1 MQSNSYSSGGSAD
14 NGGSRVEYQNS
25 SAANQQTSANSAE
38 NRPGSRLKANIDE
51 LDTLLSDLNNAQ
63 TQRSTN
69 SQQHE
74 TSSEDYGEQSSQ
86 LQVNNKPPAQ
96 KKRGLRVVYSFQG
109 LHFLLSGCL
118 NWSIC
123 F

>member
-1 MQSNSYSSGGSAD
+1 MQSNSYSSGGPAG

-74 TSSEDYGEQSSQ
+74 TSSEDYGEQSSTH
-86 LQVNNKPPAQ
+86 LQVSIQ
-96 KKRGLRVVYSFQG
+96 IGV
-109 LHFLLSGCL
+109 FLLFLIPLHSKA
-118 NWSIC
+118 
-123 F
+123 

>member
-1 MQSNSYSSGGSAD
+1 MAGKCIFFSLQVQSNSYTSGGSAPA
-14 NGGSRVEYQNS
+14 NGGSRVEYQS
-25 SAANQQTSANSAE
+25 STANQQTSANSAE

-74 TSSEDYGEQSSQ
+74 TSSEDYGEQSSTH
-86 LQVNNKPPAQ
+86 LQVSIHILKFRLVYYSVMGL
-96 KKRGLRVVYSFQG
+96 KKSR
-109 LHFLLSGCL
+109 
-118 NWSIC
+118 
-123 F
+123 

>member
-1 MQSNSYSSGGSAD
+1 MADINSFFSLQVQSNSYTSGGSAPA

-25 SAANQQTSANSAE
+25 STANQQTSANSAE

-74 TSSEDYGEQSSQ
+74 TSSEDYGEQSSTH
-86 LQVNNKPPAQ
+86 LQV
-96 KKRGLRVVYSFQG
+96 
-109 LHFLLSGCL
+109 
-118 NWSIC
+118 SIQIC
-123 F
+123 VF

>member
-1 MQSNSYSSGGSAD
+1 MTLIILNKKRGIFGGKLIHFFSLQVQSNSYSSGGPAG

-25 SAANQQTSANSAE
+25 SSANQQTSANSAE

-69 SQQHE
+69 TQQHE
-74 TSSEDYGEQSSQ
+74 TSSEDYGEQSSTH
-86 LQVNNKPPAQ
+86 LQV
-96 KKRGLRVVYSFQG
+96 
-109 LHFLLSGCL
+109 
-118 NWSIC
+118 SIQIGV

>member
-1 MQSNSYSSGGSAD
+1 MADINSFFSLQVQSNSYSSGGSAPA
-14 NGGSRVEYQNS
+14 NGGSRVEYQS
-25 SAANQQTSANSAE
+25 STANQQTSANSAE

-74 TSSEDYGEQSSQ
+74 TSSEDYGEQSSTH
-86 LQVNNKPPAQ
+86 LQVSIQIGVFLTFLIP
-96 KKRGLRVVYSFQG
+96 
-109 LHFLLSGCL
+109 LHSKA
-118 NWSIC
+118 
-123 F
+123 

>member
-1 MQSNSYSSGGSAD
+1 MVLSYLIATAKKRHFWQEINTFFSLQVQSNSYSSGGSAG

-74 TSSEDYGEQSSQ
+74 TSSEDYGEQSSTH
-86 LQVNNKPPAQ
+86 LQV
-96 KKRGLRVVYSFQG
+96 
-109 LHFLLSGCL
+109 
-118 NWSIC
+118 SI
-123 F
+123 